1 MDVPLKYTR
10 TLQSLAEVKLPSYLK
25 IVGNFK
31 RFYFQQTL
39 CCSLRLAGVV
49 VVVAVAV
56 GIRSIMSKTTTPTGT
71 TALCGY

>member
-1 MDVPLKYTR
+1 MDVPLKYAR

-39 CCSLRLAGVV
+39 CCSLRLV
-49 VVVAVAV
+49 
-56 GIRSIMSKTTTPTGT
+56 RFKTFMLEHSYTYSIHI
-71 TALCGY
+71 